1 MKKIFILL
9 VFIIS
14 TFIISGCSD
23 SYYDN
28 GTIIDFV
35 GMYGDVVDSQKY
47 KDTSDSQRFF
57 IVSGSELDE
66 AYIIL
71 DKNTGVQYL
80 FRKYMNSGGMC
91 ILVDSDGKPLLYE
104 ESEDNK

>member
-1 MKKIFILL
+1 MKKLYFFLIA
-9 VFIIS
+9 IIVMFS
-14 TFIISGCSD
+14 FSGCCD

-28 GTIIDFV
+28 GIIVDFV
-35 GMYGDVVDSQKY
+35 GMYE
-47 KDTSDSQRFF
+47 DTVDSQRFF
-57 IVSGSELDE
+57 IVSGSDLDE

-91 ILVDSDGKPLLYE
+91 L
-104 ESEDNK
+104 